1 MISTLWRAVKLLSP
15 LRKWLGLYLIASMI
29 LSVLDALPVGL
40 GWAALKFLNPNPD
53 SDLMAVAGKKAA
65 KNNFLNMFSD
75 TLHQWFGDGDQ
86 FIYGLCILIFVV
98 VIVKSAFDVL
108 TSYMEGWISERISMD
123 ARIKLMSHVL
133 KLDQSFF
140 DQRTIADLTTRIGGD
155 TGMLR
160 KTVKLTLEMLQ
171 TPFLIV
177 ICTVSAVLIDWQLF
191 LLGAVFTPALVYPI
205 VKITKRLYRYYT
217 KTREQST
224 NLDQVMYQ
232 CLDGIRTI
240 HAYGAAEAEAKNY
253 ERISFKIFKL
263 SMKAI
268 VQRAIQRPLAEIF
281 FAIGGI
287 VVLIF
292 AMKRV
297 HSGEMPFNNFA
308 AFCISIS
315 MVYRPVRSLTSTISE
330 LASFLPSAER
340 AFELFDEKSKIQDAP
355 DAKDCPV
362 VKTTIKFDN
371 VSFDYGRGW
380 VFQKLNL
387 EVAKGERIGIV
398 GRTGVGKSTL
408 LALLMR
414 CYDPNEGRVLIDGV
428 DLKDVKLATLRD
440 RIALVSQKPYHFH
453 TTIAENILYGRPG
466 ATQSEIEAAAKA
478 AFIHDEIMKMP
489 EGYETVVGHSAVT
502 LSGGQQQRV
511 AVARAILRDAPIL
524 LLDEATSALDSSSE
538 AKVQNALDELC
549 KGRTS
554 FIVAHRL
561 GTVRSAN
568 RIVVFGE
575 EGQIEAIGPHE
586 QLLETSPTYRRM
598 WMQQQGRAESDAK
611 AA

>member
-1 MISTLWRAVKLLSP
+1 MISTLWRAVKLLLP
-15 LRKWLGLYLIASMI
+15 LRGWLAVYLFASFI
-29 LSVLDALPVGL
+29 LSGLEALPIGL
-40 GWAALKFLNPNPD
+40 FYAGLEFLNPTPGTGPMGM
-53 SDLMAVAGKKAA
+53 LAGGKTKGV
-65 KNNFLNMFSD
+65 FFTTVSD
-75 TLHQWFGDGDQ
+75 TLHGWFGNGDS
-86 FIYGLCILIFVV
+86 FVYGLCTVIFVV
-98 VIVKSAFDVL
+98 LLVKSLFDVV
-108 TSYMEGWISERISMD
+108 TSYLEGWISERLSVD
-123 ARIKLMSHVL
+123 ARVRLMSHVL
-133 KLDQSFF
+133 KLDQTFF
-140 DQRTIADLTTRIGGD
+140 DKRSIADLTTRIGGD

-171 TPFLIV
+171 TPFLI
-177 ICTVSAVLIDWQLF
+177 IIFTIMAISIDWKLF
-191 LLGAVFTPALVYPI
+191 LIGAICMPALVASV
-205 VKITKRLYRYYT
+205 VKITKKLYKYYT
-217 KTREQST
+217 KSREQAT
-224 NLDQVMYQ
+224 NLDQVMFQ

-240 HAYGAAEAEAKNY
+240 HAYGASEAEAKNF
-253 ERISFKIFKL
+253 EKISMKIFRL

-268 VQRAIQRPLAEIF
+268 VQRAIQRPIAEVCF
-281 FAIGGI
+281 GIGGM

-292 AMKRV
+292 AMQRV
-297 HSGEMPFNNFA
+297 RTGEMSFNDFLTFIGA
-308 AFCISIS
+308 VS
-315 MVYRPVRSLTSTISE
+315 MLYKPIRSFLSTIGE

-340 AFELFDEKSKIQDAP
+340 AFELFDEKSKIQDKP
-355 DAKDCPV
+355 DAAACPGLTKEIV
-362 VKTTIKFDN
+362 FEN

-380 VFQKLNL
+380 VFQNLNL
-387 EVAKGERIGIV
+387 TVKRGERIGIV

-414 CYDPNEGRVLIDGV
+414 CYDPNVGGVKIDGV
-428 DLKDVKLATLRD
+428 DLRDVKLATLRD

-453 TTIAENILYGRPG
+453 TTIAENILYGKPG
-466 ATQSEIEAAAKA
+466 ASQAEIEAAAKA

-511 AVARAILRDAPIL
+511 AVARAILRNAPIL

-538 AKVQNALDELC
+538 AKVQEALDELC

-561 GTVRSAN
+561 GTIRSAD

-598 WMQQQGRAESDAK
+598 WGQQQGGAESK